1 MGGRDVALS
10 DIDLNSPI
18 KRVGSTSNVFFEQS
32 KENNVDTW
40 CLKAK
45 EDRFCDSTPEYSNQP
60 PSIESERNEIHR
72 FLQNPCVDLADK
84 VHLSSR
90 RLYQIYLRKHQIK
103 RIREFTKQHMLVII
117 KLIGLGGIESAEQ
130 EILSLY
136 NETNLEKIETL
147 DQVLLADFSISNRH
161 YLSTLKLLVMQLIIK
176 GKTHDKH
183 SAAIIRL
190 FAYDSRYLLRN
201 EKTKVQP
208 LIKLL
213 LNFFSVLPTYKILFG
228 LKFLQYIKQFA
239 LCYGDFVKNMP
250 IQQFQELLS
259 QWGRKSFV
267 HICDFLNLF
276 YVSYSKHFF
285 TVDKI
290 MLHDI
295 VETAHNDR
303 MKPLFCCFDS
313 TPPHQWEQQ
322 LKSLSPFSSAE
333 KTSLIDFVAESLK
346 GRANNFP
353 KLMPLLMRFLKI
365 CNKEFVPAPKEVWR
379 IVDRITILI
388 NTHLKLIDMHV
399 SKEIMGI
406 LSDFC
411 INNLEPKRLLNIV
424 NVGFNSFI
432 IFKNEIFLFEAAKL
446 EIIRQVVLEDGE
458 LCLSRLEKFI
468 SNASKEYRI
477 KLFAIF
483 FNIFTCFKYET
494 LASLMH
500 IMIQFSRSVRHI
512 RSFSSEELLEASELM
527 LCLLST
533 NQSLA
538 ITSANTWSPLTQ
550 KLFLSLSDFK
560 GTNDIEIKS
569 GREPLD
575 PLRAYEPLVMSMYY
589 LGLEIKKGSCASL
602 AKITDAFIK
611 EWVQRPSPMEEP
623 VSLLELSLVDALFGF
638 LKFNKFYKK
647 VVHFA
652 HALKESYF
660 DSHENCAD
668 FVLGQL
674 IEGYAGLQLRD
685 CVITASAEIESRRKP
700 CGIDEMSEDEF
711 SQFTRLQLIKCF
723 WKKDVSTFNQLFIE
737 EIPKVK
743 PEVFDVNN
751 TSRIPTKA
759 YLGFLILNI
768 RITNT
773 ASALQL
779 YNDNMVEALIEAKK
793 SLKLCQT
800 LLKKAAQLRHSVR
813 WDILTF
819 LNKSFSD
826 VIEIYTHIGVSKD
839 CDFYTTEYLR
849 VACSIKDA
857 VIVHECLQ
865 KSVVYYRI
873 TLQNNLAGTLT
884 KKANAVFGRLD
895 GSENFEALALFLFN
909 NGEIEKLHESLN
921 LFFKNYFRDSFL
933 YASWK
938 LTLGCTIDATH
949 EHLQFAKA
957 NDINYSKE
965 IYSRISSQM
974 ESDPFFRSM
983 RDSVTSI
990 PSFALR
996 ISEKKP
1002 EICIKG
1008 IEFNTPVKNRTRNII
1023 LNSPRP
1029 SSLTPRG
1036 KSLKQSFDRAKAAND
1051 LELIKRKIEFL
1062 DVEGMKSYEIAEA
1075 SALYSLSL
1083 SLISSISASKACNS
1097 VLDRKFAL
1105 AELPKYTPLYF
1116 EKLLS
1121 KQGNEIYSSFIPK
1134 RVQSKEQGVK
1144 KLENPITRVSLPR
1157 VQSTFALRF
1166 RGSFNVISLDVC
1178 DITGDLL
1185 LSKMESSNESKL
1197 CLRLPL
1203 NRSNSRDV
1211 DEIELSF
1218 DNAVNELTQIIKESN
1233 RTTSIEV
1240 TSTINTKDA
1249 RKQWWQYRYELDSK
1263 LQSLLSKIE
1272 SSWFS
1277 GFKTFFAQEIVERE
1291 HLENFRVCFEE
1302 ILQQTLP
1309 TRKQCGNPSD
1319 FFRIDDVV
1327 LEMFLKLNPADKN
1340 FMEMMEDLIFFVFDL
1355 LLFHGEENAY
1365 DEIDTDSIHVQLES
1379 LINDYRKEVPSPK
1392 KLSHTFLVVCSAG
1405 HMIPWESLNFLAS
1418 NSVSRIPC
1426 FQALRRI
1433 LDDYSESF
1441 PPTIELDERLSMVLN
1456 PHGDLQ
1462 RTQSNFDDIFR
1473 EWSRELPGSNLV
1485 IGEKPEESKFVEMLN
1500 NSKAFIYVGHGGG
1513 EQYVRL
1519 KKIKQQ
1525 DNIAPSFLLGC
1536 SSAFMESRGKLEPS
1550 GVSYSYL
1557 LGGCPMVVGNLW
1569 DVTDKDID
1577 KFSTTMFEELGLIGG
1592 SKSPKTVSEAL
1603 AVARGSCQ
1611 LKYLNGA
1618 APIMY
1623 GIPLR
1628 FIR

>member
-1 MGGRDVALS
+1 MGEKDVALS

-18 KRVGSTSNVFFEQS
+18 KRVGSTTNAFFEQS
-32 KENNVDTW
+32 KENNTDTW
-40 CLKAK
+40 LKKAK
-45 EDRFCDSTPEYSNQP
+45 EDGLCDNSIAR
-60 PSIESERNEIHR
+60 PSLPINIELERNEIHK
-72 FLQNPCVDLADK
+72 FLQKPCLDLADR

-90 RLYQIYLRKHQIK
+90 RLYQAYLWKHQIK
-103 RIREFTKQHMLVII
+103 RIKEFTKQHMLVII
-117 KLIGLGGIESAEQ
+117 KLIDLGGIESAEQ
-130 EILSLY
+130 EVLNLY
-136 NETNLEKIETL
+136 NGTNLGKIETL
-147 DQVLLADFSISNRH
+147 DHVLLADFSVSNNY
-161 YLSTLKLLVMQLIIK
+161 YLSTLKLLVMQIIIR
-176 GKTHDKH
+176 GKMHDKH
-183 SAAIIRL
+183 SAAIIQL
-190 FAYDSRYLLRN
+190 FAYDSRYLLRS
-201 EKTKVQP
+201 EKTKAQS

-213 LNFFSVLPTYKILFG
+213 LNFFSILPTYKILFG
-228 LKFLQYIKQFA
+228 LKFLQYIKQFD

-250 IQQFQELLS
+250 IQRFQELLS

-295 VETAHNDR
+295 TETIHSDR
-303 MKPLFCCFDS
+303 VKPLLCCFDS
-313 TPPHQWEQQ
+313 TPPHQWELQ
-322 LKSLSPFSSAE
+322 LKSLSPLSSTE
-333 KTSLIDFVAESLK
+333 KNSLIDFMAENLK
-346 GRANNFP
+346 ERAYDFP
-353 KLMPLLMRFLKI
+353 KLILLATWFLRI

-379 IVDRITILI
+379 VIDKITILI

-399 SKEIMGI
+399 SKEIMGT

-446 EIIRQVVLEDGE
+446 EIARQVILENGD

-477 KLFAIF
+477 KLFSMF

-500 IMIQFSRSVRHI
+500 IMTQFSRSVKHI
-512 RSFSSEELLEASELM
+512 RNFSSKELLETSELM

-533 NQSLA
+533 NQPVQT
-538 ITSANTWSPLTQ
+538 TSISAWSPLTQ
-550 KLFLSLSDFK
+550 KLFLSLSDFR
-560 GTNDIEIKS
+560 GANDIEIKN

-575 PLRAYEPLVMSMYY
+575 PLRPYEPVIMSMYY
-589 LGLEIKKGSCASL
+589 LGLEIKKGSCISL

-611 EWVQRPSPMEEP
+611 EWVLRSDPLGEP

-647 VVHFA
+647 VVHLA
-652 HALKESYF
+652 NALKESYF
-660 DSHENCAD
+660 FSHENCAEN
-668 FVLGQL
+668 VLEQL
-674 IEGYAGLQLRD
+674 VEGYAGLQLRD
-685 CVITASAEIESRRKP
+685 CVIATSTEVESRRNP
-700 CGIDEMSEDEF
+700 SRIDDMSEDEF
-711 SQFTRLQLIKCF
+711 SRFARLQLMKCF
-723 WKKDVSTFNQLFIE
+723 WKKDVNTFNELFVE
-737 EIPKVK
+737 KVPKVK

-751 TSRIPTKA
+751 TSRIPTKT

-768 RITNT
+768 RITST

-800 LLKKAAQLRHSVR
+800 LLKKSAQLPHNVR

-819 LNKSFSD
+819 LSKSFSD
-826 VIEIYTHIGVSKD
+826 VIDIYTHLGVSKD

-849 VACSIKDA
+849 VACSVKDA

-873 TLQNNLAGTLT
+873 TLQNNLAGALI

-909 NGEIEKLHESLN
+909 NGETDKLNESLH
-921 LFFKNYFRDSFL
+921 LFFKDHFKDSFL
-933 YASWK
+933 FASWK
-938 LTLGCTIDATH
+938 LLLGCTIDITH
-949 EHLQFAKA
+949 GHLQFVKA

-965 IYSRISSQM
+965 IYSRISLQM

-996 ISEKKP
+996 IPDKRT

-1008 IEFNTPVKNRTRNII
+1008 IEFNTPVKNRTRNVII
-1023 LNSPRP
+1023 NSPRP

-1036 KSLKQSFDRAKAAND
+1036 KSLKQSFDRAKATND

-1062 DVEGMKSYEIAEA
+1062 DIEGMKSYEIAEA

-1083 SLISSISASKACNS
+1083 SLISSINASKAYSS

-1105 AELPKYTPLYF
+1105 AEIPKYTPMF
-1116 EKLLS
+1116 FDKLLS

-1134 RVQSKEQGVK
+1134 CIQLKVSGSKNSTDSTKQVHLSEVQSSFG
-1144 KLENPITRVSLPR
+1144 LEFSG
-1157 VQSTFALRF
+1157 A
-1166 RGSFNVISLDVC
+1166 FNVISIDVC
-1178 DITGDLL
+1178 EITGDLL
-1185 LSKMESSNESKL
+1185 LSKMDSGRDSKV

-1203 NRSNSRDV
+1203 NRSNSRDM

-1233 RTTSIEV
+1233 KTTSVEV
-1240 TSTINTKDA
+1240 TSNISTKDA
-1249 RKQWWQYRYELDSK
+1249 RKRWWQYRYELDSK

-1277 GFKTFFAQEIVERE
+1277 GFKTFFAQEIIEQKD
-1291 HLENFRVCFEE
+1291 LEKFRVCFEE

-1319 FFRIDDVV
+1319 FFRINDVV
-1327 LEMFLKLNPADKN
+1327 LELFLKLNPSDKS

-1365 DEIDTDSIHVQLES
+1365 DEIDIDSIHVQLEA
-1379 LINDYRKEVPSPK
+1379 LINDYRKEIPSPAK
-1392 KLSHTFLVVCSAG
+1392 VSHTFLVVCSAG
-1405 HMIPWESLNFLAS
+1405 HMIPWESLDFLAS

-1426 FQALRRI
+1426 FQTLKSI
-1433 LDDYSESF
+1433 MDDRSGPF
-1441 PPTIELDERLSMVLN
+1441 PPTVELDERLSMILN

-1473 EWSRELPGSNLV
+1473 EWSRELPDSNLV
-1485 IGEKPEESKFVEMLN
+1485 VGEKPEESKFIEMLN

-1525 DNIAPSFLLGC
+1525 SKIAPSFLLGC
-1536 SSAFMESRGKLEPS
+1536 SSAFMENRGKLEPT

-1577 KFSTTMFEELGLIGG
+1577 KFSRTMFEELGLIGG
-1592 SKSPKTVSEAL
+1592 SKIHKTVSEAL
-1603 AVARGSCQ
+1603 ALARGSCQ

-1618 APIMY
+1618 APVMY

-1628 FIR
+1628 FTR